1 MSRSCASVNRLRTQR
16 YKKVSSKAIAIVF
29 CRSVY
34 SCSAPPRLRAFQ
46 RKVPCHCK
54 SSALRRLYAR
64 KKSWLKRK
72 RERKRQEWG
81 GWANSGRHLF
91 FFLKEMT
98 DILKGTTRAWRQHPT
113 QHTSSWQV
121 FFRGAE
127 KSTKA
132 VESQVEEN
140 QKKKTKRKKE
150 RKKSP
155 RCHYCIPPKSS
166 RR

>member
-72 RERKRQEWG
+72 RERERDKNEGGEQTQEDIF
-81 GWANSGRHLF
+81 F
-91 FFLKEMT
+91 FFL
-98 DILKGTTRAWRQHPT
+98 
-113 QHTSSWQV
+113 
-121 FFRGAE
+121 F
-127 KSTKA
+127 
-132 VESQVEEN
+132 
-140 QKKKTKRKKE
+140 
-150 RKKSP
+150 
-155 RCHYCIPPKSS
+155 
-166 RR
+166 

>member
-91 FFLKEMT
+91 FFF
-98 DILKGTTRAWRQHPT
+98 KGNDGYFKGYHQSLTSTP
-113 QHTSSWQV
+113 HTAHLFVTGV
-121 FFRGAE
+121 FPRSRE
-127 KSTKA
+127 EHKSCRKP
-132 VESQVEEN
+132 SRRKP
-140 QKKKTKRKKE
+140 KKKTKRKKE